1 MATPNK
7 TSSTIPQQLGKIIA
21 IYKMAPKSMR
31 LELLLEHSKK
41 VPDLPERLQNREN
54 LERVEECQT
63 PFFLSTEF
71 DSDNNISL
79 FFDAPAEAPTTRGF
93 AGILYEGLNGLPA
106 QEILDLPND
115 FYIDMKLAELI
126 SPLRLRGMDGILF
139 RLKRQIQNHLSNS

>member
-1 MATPNK
+1 MSTP
-7 TSSTIPQQLGKIIA
+7 TAVPQQLQNIIS

-41 VPDLPERLQNREN
+41 VPDLPEHLKNSEN

-63 PFFLSTEF
+63 PFFLTTEF
-71 DSDNNISL
+71 DENNNVSL
-79 FFDAPAEAPTTRGF
+79 FFDAPDEAPTTRGF
-93 AGILYEGLNGLPA
+93 AGILYEGVNGLQA

-115 FYIDMKLAELI
+115 FYMDMKLAELI

-139 RLKRQIQNHLSNS
+139 RLKRQIQDHISAS